1 MVLRERDEVTRV
13 GAVKVGM
20 SDLDFLLPPP
30 FLLFIPFSSFLW
42 IILIT
47 TMIWFPYPM
56 VLDLSLNQEASWLSF
71 YRKEKYR

>member
-1 MVLRERDEVTRV
+1 VVLRERDEVTRV

-20 SDLDFLLPPP
+20 SDLDFLLPPT
-30 FLLFIPFSSFLW
+30 FLLFISFSSFLW